1 MIDQIRSDDP
11 IRRKIETL
19 GTTLSLPTVRKALGI
34 LEGAHA
40 SNKRFGAD
48 DVVDIHAYEPGDE
61 AKRID
66 WKTSARAGRPMV
78 VQRERP
84 STSKAWLLLDV
95 GQEMTATCPSS
106 EHQDAGK
113 VIELRAYQVVGGV
126 WKYFT
131 VDDEQTDLDTK
142 DYLAIGTLVSYE
154 KLRDYYGAERIV
166 PIYVEVE
173 DGMRLARALDRERSQ
188 IKPNYDE
195 MCRRFLADSADFSE
209 ENLEKAGIKKRFQ
222 NEELQKC
229 VEKITEFIFQ
239 SK

>member
-1 MIDQIRSDDP
+1 MGKIFYMMGKSSSGKDTIFKEILKKKELNLHQIV
-11 IRRKIETL
+11 L
-19 GTTLSLPTVRKALGI
+19 YTTRP
-34 LEGAHA
+34 
-40 SNKRFGAD
+40 
-48 DVVDIHAYEPGDE
+48 
-61 AKRID
+61 
-66 WKTSARAGRPMV
+66 ARANETDG
-78 VQRERP
+78 VQYHFVDEER
-84 STSKAWLLLDV
+84 L
-95 GQEMTATCPSS
+95 S
-106 EHQDAGK
+106 EFH
-113 VIELRAYQVVGGV
+113 
-126 WKYFT
+126 
-131 VDDEQTDLDTK
+131 TK

-229 VEKITEFIFQ
+229 VKKITEFIFQ

>member
-1 MIDQIRSDDP
+1 MSRQ
-11 IRRKIETL
+11 
-19 GTTLSLPTVRKALGI
+19 
-34 LEGAHA
+34 
-40 SNKRFGAD
+40 
-48 DVVDIHAYEPGDE
+48 
-61 AKRID
+61 
-66 WKTSARAGRPMV
+66 
-78 VQRERP
+78 
-84 STSKAWLLLDV
+84 
-95 GQEMTATCPSS
+95 
-106 EHQDAGK
+106 
-113 VIELRAYQVVGGV
+113 
-126 WKYFT
+126 
-131 VDDEQTDLDTK
+131 
-142 DYLAIGTLVSYE
+142 IGTLVSYE

>member
-1 MIDQIRSDDP
+1 MGKIFYMMGKSSSGKDTIFKEILKKKELNLHQIV
-11 IRRKIETL
+11 L
-19 GTTLSLPTVRKALGI
+19 YTTRP
-34 LEGAHA
+34 
-40 SNKRFGAD
+40 
-48 DVVDIHAYEPGDE
+48 
-61 AKRID
+61 
-66 WKTSARAGRPMV
+66 ARA
-78 VQRERP
+78 
-84 STSKAWLLLDV
+84 
-95 GQEMTATCPSS
+95 
-106 EHQDAGK
+106 
-113 VIELRAYQVVGGV
+113 IELRAYQVVGGV

-229 VEKITEFIFQ
+229 VEEITEFILFQ
-239 SK
+239 QEDSEL